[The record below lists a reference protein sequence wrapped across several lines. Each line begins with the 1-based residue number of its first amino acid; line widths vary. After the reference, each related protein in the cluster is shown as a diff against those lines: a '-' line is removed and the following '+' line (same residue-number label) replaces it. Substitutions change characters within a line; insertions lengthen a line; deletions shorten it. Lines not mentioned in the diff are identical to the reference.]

1 MMIAIQCI
9 CFLITFSV
17 IFYYIRKGIQ
27 SKAHR
32 LLPLLLCL
40 ISAYN
45 VLQVLQYA
53 IDLSKVIVILENVI
67 LIQALYVLVYYILEF
82 SYLKMPKWGDALL
95 IFSMLFMYAM
105 AMILYHNHELYRLCF
120 TIYIFLYLILVL
132 VLATYVYQN
141 CYLNMREHHVANM
154 LYLALV
160 LPEIALLIHNLTKM
174 PEDVLVPISIA
185 GSCLIALYLMK
196 TDQLEDTSVLLQEN
210 LFDSSDAAIVL
221 YDEDGYFLKA
231 NQAARTLF
239 EKEEKEVPI
248 EQQKKENL
256 DQAVDEEFLIG
267 KRCYRCHV
275 EKRKVHGRS
284 CGYIVSFTDITKEK
298 QEMQKMEELRQEAEK
313 RSVFKSRFLA
323 NMSHDLRSPLHA
335 MLGLNDILLARKDLS
350 QRNRNYLKQ
359 MKKAGASLL
368 SIVNDILLYSRIE
381 TGKLIL
387 LREAYSFR
395 ELMEELAQLTVVQL
409 KQKQVQFSLN
419 YRTECPK
426 ELVGDSLRVREMLQ
440 NILYNAVKYT
450 QKGSITCEIFA
461 EMEKKENKV
470 NKVKMTCMVKD
481 TGSGMSEEEIEEV
494 FEEYV
499 THAGADKE
507 EGIGLGLAIVK
518 NLARL
523 MDGEVKAFSDGKTG
537 TTITLSFWQEL
548 SENSSVIEP
557 SHWESKEPV
566 SDEEEEETFFIKNWN
581 YPEARVLLVDDMK
594 VNQEIFAELASI
606 WNIKPEVAS
615 SGEEALER
623 VKRHPYDLLILD
635 QMMPG
640 LSGME
645 TAELLRKEYK
655 MPMILLTADA
665 SNETRLKAREHG
677 MEGFLTKPIK
687 LNELN
692 AQFEQFLPEAF
703 RVSCVGQNMENYQSD
718 ASLREQNRQKTYR
731 VVVRELEELEKSLE
745 QYAREDVEL
754 FRIKVHGVK
763 GLMRQ
768 MGFPSMAR
776 SAEIMEMAAKAGH
789 LLFLRENLGDF
800 MEEYREVLEELQ
812 EKLKRMTQKET
823 APVKEVVSPEEERR
837 CWEDVKKGFDDY
849 DLNAIEKAI
858 AQLQKIVLE
867 DRKVSLLA
875 KLCDAMEQI
884 EYETGSELLEEFL
897 TKEEQV

>member
-1 MMIAIQCI
+1 MMIEIQCI

-17 IFYYIRKGIQ
+17 LFYYIRKGIQ

-67 LIQALYVLVYYILEF
+67 LIQTLYVLVYYVLEF
-82 SYLKMPKWGDALL
+82 SNLKMPKWGDALL
-95 IFSMLFMYAM
+95 IFSMLVMYVM
-105 AMILYHNHELYRLCF
+105 AMIAYHNHELYRLCF
-120 TIYIFLYLILVL
+120 TVYIFLYLMLVL
-132 VLATYVYQN
+132 VLATYVYRK

-160 LPEIALLIHNLTKM
+160 LPEVALLIHNLTKV

-185 GSCLIALYLMK
+185 VSCLIALYLMK
-196 TDQLEDTSVLLQEN
+196 TDQLEDTAVLLQEN

-239 EKEEKEVPI
+239 EREGKEVPI

-256 DQAVDEEFLIG
+256 DQAVDEELQMG
-267 KRCYRCHV
+267 ERCYRCHV

-284 CGYIVSFTDITKEK
+284 CGYIVSLNDITKEK
-298 QEMQKMEELRQEAEK
+298 LEMQKMEELRQEAEK

-335 MLGLNDILLARKDLS
+335 LLGLNDILLARKDLS

-387 LREAYSFR
+387 LREVYSFR
-395 ELMEELAQLTVVQL
+395 ELMEELAQLTVIHL

-419 YRTECPK
+419 YRTECPE

-450 QKGSITCEIFA
+450 QKGSITCEILA
-461 EMEKKENKV
+461 ETKKEENKV
-470 NKVKMTCMVKD
+470 KITCLVKD
-481 TGSGMSEEEIEEV
+481 TGSGMSEEEIEDV

-518 NLARL
+518 NLAQL
-523 MDGEVKAFSDGKTG
+523 MEGEVKAFSDGKTG

-557 SHWESKEPV
+557 SHWESKEPA
-566 SDEEEEETFFIKNWN
+566 SDEEEEETFFVKNWN

-623 VKRHPYDLLILD
+623 VKWHPYDLLILD

-645 TAELLRKEYK
+645 TAELLRREYK

-677 MEGFLTKPIK
+677 IEGFLTKPIK

-692 AQFEQFLPEAF
+692 TQFEQFLPEAL
-703 RVSCVGQNMENYQSD
+703 RVSCVGQNLENYQND

-776 SAEIMEMAAKAGH
+776 SAEIMEMAVKAGH
-789 LLFLRENLGDF
+789 VLFLRENLGDF
-800 MEEYREVLEELQ
+800 MEEYREVLGELQ

-823 APVKEVVSPEEERR
+823 APEKEVVSPEEERR
-837 CWEDVKKGFDDY
+837 RWEDAKKGFDDY
-849 DLNAIEKAI
+849 DLNAIENAI

-875 KLCDAMEQI
+875 KLCEAMEQI